1 MDALINSMGRILSQ
15 DVYITLYTLNIL
27 QILFVIYTLIKLKK
41 YIYMTKII

>member
-15 DVYITLYTLNIL
+15 DVYITLYNLNIL